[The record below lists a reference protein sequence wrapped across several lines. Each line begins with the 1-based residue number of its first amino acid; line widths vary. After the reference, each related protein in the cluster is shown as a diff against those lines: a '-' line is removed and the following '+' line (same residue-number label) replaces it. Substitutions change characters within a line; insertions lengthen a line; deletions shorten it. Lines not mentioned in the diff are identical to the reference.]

1 MRGSRRRLRPP
12 DHEPDAASDATPNAA
27 SDGGA
32 DVDARDSTGKTALQL
47 AAPAVRALLEAKCG
61 TEPDATPPSRSTG
74 AGASCVASP
83 DDRVPGGQGDVLR
96 EMDSPERMLVEPS
109 DVSSGGFA
117 RAANS
122 GYADVDGGLVLY
134 QPRCPAGAP
143 GRWRPVTADR
153 STGGMDIRKGD
164 AETVPMVPPQ
174 LRHHDI
180 GLFGEKPLL
189 TVVWNT
195 WDADIRNGGAVAIPT
210 VPAQLR
216 YHWLAHLAKK
226 PLLTFCV
233 G

>member
-1 MRGSRRRLRPP
+1 
-12 DHEPDAASDATPNAA
+12 
-27 SDGGA
+27 
-32 DVDARDSTGKTALQL
+32 
-47 AAPAVRALLEAKCG
+47 
-61 TEPDATPPSRSTG
+61 
-74 AGASCVASP
+74 
-83 DDRVPGGQGDVLR
+83 
-96 EMDSPERMLVEPS
+96 
-109 DVSSGGFA
+109 
-117 RAANS
+117 
-122 GYADVDGGLVLY
+122 
-134 QPRCPAGAP
+134 
-143 GRWRPVTADR
+143 
-153 STGGMDIRKGD
+153 MDIRKGD